1 MLQVTIN
8 EDQLNS
14 IIDTAVNRAVAKER
28 ERNEESSLID
38 GDQICK
44 RFGISKQTLQNWRD
58 RKEIPFVQI
67 GTVIR
72 YDFNKILKHK
82 EIKRRR

>member
-14 IIDTAVNRAVAKER
+14 IIDAAVNRAVAKER
-28 ERNEESSLID
+28 ESNEETSLMD
-38 GDQICK
+38 GEQICK
-44 RFGISKQTLQNWRD
+44 RFGVTKQTLQKWRD

-72 YDFNKILKHK
+72 YDFNKIIKYK